1 MQTEDAATYWDQTA
15 AVNYMVWGD
24 MAQWVSFDTNT
35 TFQQKVDYANEVCLG
50 GIMIWSLDQD
60 TYDWQALGGLLGKD
74 VASGDLLTGGSMSNT
89 TATELATLYSAYTGS
104 DCYITECKDWNTG
117 QCKTG
122 YSVLDY
128 VHSGSLGM
136 SEDPDTKLCKTGKEG
151 DDDAQYRMIC
161 CPTNAIPEGCT
172 LEGVNDSGFC
182 SSGGSSCGSG
192 KYELVSGSY
201 ADRMGETFC
210 MGGKRSLCCN
220 TDADLEK
227 CSWRKCG
234 HTCASD
240 EYTFEKATTYAGTS
254 MLFSAFSIESLKVT
268 GEPVKAD

>member
-151 DDDAQYRMIC
+151 DDDARYRMIC
-161 CPTNAIPEGCT
+161 CPTNAMPEGCT
-172 LEGVNDSGFC
+172 LE
-182 SSGGSSCGSG
+182 
-192 KYELVSGSY
+192 
-201 ADRMGETFC
+201 
-210 MGGKRSLCCN
+210 
-220 TDADLEK
+220 
-227 CSWRKCG
+227 
-234 HTCASD
+234 
-240 EYTFEKATTYAGTS
+240 
-254 MLFSAFSIESLKVT
+254 
-268 GEPVKAD
+268 